1 MKAQRE
7 SWQESQPW
15 MDPKKLL
22 FVDETWASTNMAR
35 RYGRAPEGQRLVE
48 PIPHGHWKITTFVGA
63 LRHDGL
69 VAPMTCDG
77 AINGDLFV
85 AYVEQVLVP
94 ELKPGDVV
102 VMDNLSVHKRAG
114 VRAAIEKA
122 GCQLWYLPPYS
133 PDLNPIELAFS
144 KLKALLRREERRT
157 VEGLWSFLGEAV
169 DLFSPEECRNY
180 FRHCGYSPATP
191 TSNAL

>member
-1 MKAQRE
+1 
-7 SWQESQPW
+7 
-15 MDPKKLL
+15 
-22 FVDETWASTNMAR
+22 
-35 RYGRAPEGQRLVE
+35 
-48 PIPHGHWKITTFVGA
+48 VGA

-114 VRAAIEKA
+114 VRAAIAKA

-133 PDLNPIELAFS
+133 PDLNPIENAFG
-144 KLKALLRREERRT
+144 KLKALLRQARERT
-157 VEGLWSFLGEAV
+157 VAGLQRFLCFCTDAFG
-169 DLFSPEECRNY
+169 PQECANY
-180 FRHCGYSPATP
+180 FAHCGYLATP
-191 TSNAL
+191 TPKPL